1 PARATA
7 SAASAT
13 ASLAAGATPRAIPTG
28 AALYMALVQFLFVT
42 TWTVYAIYLPKLLA
56 DAGLPPAWTPWILI
70 FDQVVFMATDIWVG
84 LGADRA
90 QRTLARLGPMIVGLT
105 AASCLAFMLLPHAAH
120 LGAAAPAV
128 GLALI
133 LVWAATSS

>member
-70 FDQVVFMATDIWVG
+70 FDQVVFMATDILVG
-84 LGADRA
+84 LRA
-90 QRTLARLGPMIVGLT
+90 HQRPCARLGPVIVGLT

-133 LVWAATSS
+133 LVWAAT